1 MWTRLRNRKLL
12 IYPLRFLRGGQ
23 LIEFCQVVPRRMVP
37 TFQAGSL
44 LKKKRL
50 ELRVLLL
57 MKMLVYDGS
66 KSLGVDEVGIL
77 DLGRDGFPRR

>member
-1 MWTRLRNRKLL
+1 
-12 IYPLRFLRGGQ
+12 
-23 LIEFCQVVPRRMVP
+23 
-37 TFQAGSL
+37 
-44 LKKKRL
+44 
-50 ELRVLLL
+50 L

>member
-1 MWTRLRNRKLL
+1 MWTRLRIRKLP
-12 IYPLRFLRGGQ
+12 IYPLRFRRGGQ

-37 TFQAGSL
+37 ASQAGLL

-50 ELRVLLL
+50 GLRALSLV
-57 MKMLVYDGS
+57 KMLVYDGS